1 MPRLQVRSL
10 VVTASMAAAVCAL
23 TVVGL
28 VGQTNALGPAVHQV
42 DAFGPGPQAPP
53 RAKTLAEF
61 IRRYDSSSCRKCHEK
76 IYAQWEKSH
85 HATPLIGY
93 KGDLF
98 IATHVPVADPARATL
113 KTYPCFKCHLPH
125 IKNASRAVVVEIAR
139 AFKNKDKA
147 TLRKLGITCIVCH
160 HDLAV
165 VHTRPQPGVLYG
177 NQNLAEHEHPVF
189 KRIVKSP
196 ILKDPVQCG
205 QCHGQGPNL
214 EFTPPVQCGTLY
226 GSYLHAYI
234 PSGGTRT
241 CQDCHMPRGDH
252 SFPPNFTQPA
262 SVSARLKKSVRMGV
276 RVLAY
281 RSQVLTPGRTYPLV
295 VVEARITSRAGHR
308 LPDG

>member
-1 MPRLQVRSL
+1 MSGHHLKFAVAVGAML
-10 VVTASMAAAVCAL
+10 VVVAAAASLSGASEPPVY
-23 TVVGL
+23 
-28 VGQTNALGPAVHQV
+28 QI
-42 DAFGPGPQAPP
+42 DAFGPGPQGPSPA
-53 RAKTLAEF
+53 RTLAEF
-61 IRRYDSSSCRKCHEK
+61 IRRYDPSSCKPCHAK
-76 IYAQWEKSH
+76 IYAQWAKSQ

-98 IATHVPVADPARATL
+98 IAKHVPVTDPARVTH

-125 IKNASRAVVVEIAR
+125 VKNASREVIVEIAR
-139 AFKNKDKA
+139 AFKNKDKT
-147 TLRKLGITCIVCH
+147 TLRKLGITCVVCH

-165 VHTRPQPGVLYG
+165 VHTRPRPGVIYG
-177 NQNLAEHEHPVF
+177 NQNLGEHEHPIF

-214 EFTPPVQCGTLY
+214 EFTPPIQCATLY

-252 SFPPNFTQPA
+252 SWPPNFTRPA
-262 SVSARLKKSVRMGV
+262 SVSARLRKSVRLGV

-281 RSQVLTPGRTYPLV
+281 RSQVLTPGAPYPLV
-295 VVEARITSRAGHR
+295 AVEARITSRAGHR